1 MASSLPVIS
10 TDQGAIIESVIDGLN
25 GFIVKSKSPE
35 EIAIKI
41 QILTNDEN
49 LRNSMSRKSRELYES
64 NLLKRK
70 WFND

>member
-1 MASSLPVIS
+1 M
-10 TDQGAIIESVIDGLN
+10 IDGLN

-64 NLLKRK
+64 NFTEEKMVQRLTTII
-70 WFND
+70 NQITA